1 MKLLLV
7 ATGLLAKQYP
17 FFQECAEGTFDDI
30 AFEDFYASLKET
42 KASLIRIDSDSLTYP
57 LHIIIRYEIE
67 KCYLGTFDDIAF
79 EDFYASLK
87 ETKASL
93 IRIDSDS
100 LTYPLHII
108 IRYEIEN
115 IIIRYEIEK
124 CYLMVLWKSLICQKC
139 GTKIPRVLRRIT

>member
-1 MKLLLV
+1 MKLSLV

-67 KCYLGTFDDIAF
+67 KCYL
-79 EDFYASLK
+79 
-87 ETKASL
+87 
-93 IRIDSDS
+93 
-100 LTYPLHII
+100 
-108 IRYEIEN
+108 
-115 IIIRYEIEK
+115 
-124 CYLMVLWKSLICQKC
+124 MVLWKSLICQKC